1 MALINHTEWCT
12 IIDCQVVEGVF
23 HGEGV
28 TWFRNSKLKRLMED
42 EACRF
47 VTVERIC
54 KTINAKNSPDEHVAD
69 VVRELMEMFWFR

>member
-1 MALINHTEWCT
+1 MVHYLN
-12 IIDCQVVEGVF
+12 CQVVEGVF

-54 KTINAKNSPDEHVAD
+54 KTINAKNSPHDEHVAD
-69 VVRELMEMFWFR
+69 VVRFVTEMFWCR